1 MSARAEPDRRGLHLD
16 TSAAVGIR
24 LSPPSVG
31 VTLAWPASYALAL
44 SVLAAYLILTCAAT
58 SIIQTR
64 RFRRYATR
72 TPPFS
77 PVGRPSTP
85 APTQRVSSRI
95 SYAAT
100 ST

>member
-1 MSARAEPDRRGLHLD
+1 MSARPEHDRRGLHLD
-16 TSAAVGIR
+16 TSAAVGPR

-31 VTLAWPASYALAL
+31 VTLASRASYAFAS
-44 SVLAAYLILTCAAT
+44 SVLGAYLILTCAAT

-64 RFRRYATR
+64 SFRRYATR

-77 PVGRPSTP
+77 PVERPNTP

>member
-1 MSARAEPDRRGLHLD
+1 MSARPEHDRRGLHLE
-16 TSAAVGIR
+16 TSAAVGPW

-31 VTLAWPASYALAL
+31 VTLAWRASYVLAL
-44 SVLAAYLILTCAAT
+44 SVSAAYLILTCAAS
-58 SIIQTR
+58 SIPQTR

-72 TPPFS
+72 TPPFL
-77 PVGRPSTP
+77 PVGRPNTP
-85 APTQRVSSRI
+85 ALTQRVSSRT